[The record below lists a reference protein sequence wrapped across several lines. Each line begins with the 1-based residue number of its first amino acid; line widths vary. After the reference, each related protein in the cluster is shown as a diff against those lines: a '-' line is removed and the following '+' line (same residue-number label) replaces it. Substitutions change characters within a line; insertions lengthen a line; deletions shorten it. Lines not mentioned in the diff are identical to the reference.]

1 MHTQKPHEN
10 MKYLIPTTINTNKTA
25 IHTAGCG
32 RNKINK
38 IYSHR
43 REPPTE
49 KNVNKKKWNKI
60 GKQSLYIHA
69 IGNADIHTQCIKYTR
84 GQSEQEKKAYLKIF
98 VYVLFGS
105 DLNSM

>member
-1 MHTQKPHEN
+1 MWEKQN
-10 MKYLIPTTINTNKTA
+10 QQDLQ
-25 IHTAGCG
+25 
-32 RNKINK
+32 
-38 IYSHR
+38 
-43 REPPTE
+43 PPTGATDG
-49 KNVNKKKWNKI
+49 KKCKQKKWNKI

-69 IGNADIHTQCIKYTR
+69 IGNADIHTQRIKYTR